1 MNLTLA
7 TRLRLAPH
15 VRFRR
20 FEDEGVAV
28 DQASAEAVVFND
40 VAARI
45 LELADGSR
53 TLAECADAIRG
64 EFDAEA
70 AVIEQDVLRFAGE
83 LVEAGLAEPAS

>member
-20 FEDEGVAV
+20 FENEGVAV
-28 DQASAEAVVFND
+28 DQSSAEAVVFND

-53 TLAECADAIRG
+53 TLGDCAEVIGDEFEASG
-64 EFDAEA
+64 ET
-70 AVIEQDVLRFAGE
+70 IEQDVLRFAGE
-83 LVEAGLAEPAS
+83 LVEAGLAVPAS

>member
-1 MNLTLA
+1 MSLTLA

-28 DQASAEAVVFND
+28 DQSSAEAVVFND

-53 TLAECADAIRG
+53 TLAECAGLLGD
-64 EFDAEA
+64 EFEAEGQA
-70 AVIEQDVLRFAGE
+70 IEQDVLRFAGE
-83 LVEAGLAEPAS
+83 LVEAGLAVPAP

>member
-20 FEDEGVAV
+20 FENEGVAV
-28 DQASAEAVVFND
+28 DQSSAEAVVFND

-53 TLAECADAIRG
+53 TLADCADVIG
-64 EFDAEA
+64 DEFEAEA
-70 AVIEQDVLRFAGE
+70 EAIEQDVLRFAGE
-83 LVEAGLAEPAS
+83 LVEAGLAVPAS